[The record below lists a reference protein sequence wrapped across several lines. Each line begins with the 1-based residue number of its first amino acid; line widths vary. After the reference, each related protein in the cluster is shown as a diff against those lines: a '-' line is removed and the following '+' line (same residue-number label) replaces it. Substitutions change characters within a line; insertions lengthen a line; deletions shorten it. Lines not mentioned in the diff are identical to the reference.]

1 MESTQNHIPETRS
14 LEPKPRGQ
22 KSGVIPLPELGIFLI
37 FLAFLFGRVLVS
49 NQIFALRDLAVFVFP
64 LKHFALEQ
72 IKRGILPLW
81 NPYVGCGTPFQ
92 AEIQSHVFYPL
103 SAVFF
108 LFPLRLAF
116 NLFIL
121 IHFLLAGLFMYRM
134 MREFQ
139 YHRGSALLSA
149 LTFMFSGYLVSLI
162 DLTNNLAS
170 LIWMP
175 LILLFTRRFITSEK
189 ARTKHAIWLGLLLG
203 IQFLG
208 GEPLYVLITLGF
220 SLAWIGYE
228 IIFNDL
234 LSKKFIRNRQETA
247 PGVLTF
253 LRIDRSEGL
262 ALLGNIGLIGLV
274 FMGVAAFQLLPF
286 LEYIRYSTRAH
297 GFSYSVATKW
307 SLPPWQLLQ
316 LILPRFFEFYYGY
329 FWGHIQTWVSD
340 IYMGIVPI
348 FLIYYGL
355 RFSLK
360 EKTVVT
366 FFVTSLTIFVMLS
379 LGNYFPAYPLFY
391 EYLKFD
397 TLRYPVRF
405 FAPAVFFYPF
415 LWAKDFE
422 FSFPGPL
429 HLKQIP
435 LPLPWAFS

>member
-1 MESTQNHIPETRS
+1 MESSKGQIPETGSRES
-14 LEPKPRGQ
+14 KPGDQ
-22 KSGVIPLPELGIFLI
+22 ESEVIRDSTHRIRIPELGIFAL
-37 FLAFLFGRVLVS
+37 FLVSIFGRVLFA
-49 NQIFALRDLAVFVFP
+49 NQIFALRDIAVFVFP
-64 LKHFALEQ
+64 LKHFVLEQ
-72 IKRGILPLW
+72 MQRGILPLW

-92 AEIQSHVFYPL
+92 AEIQSHVLYPL
-103 SAVFF
+103 SLIFF

-116 NLFIL
+116 NLFII

-139 YHRGSALLSA
+139 YNSGSALLSA

-175 LILLFTRRFITSEK
+175 LILLFTRRFISHEK
-189 ARTKHAIWLGLLLG
+189 ARTKNAIWLGIFLG

-208 GEPLYVLITLGF
+208 GEPQYVLMTLGV

-228 IIFNDL
+228 IIFKNIPI
-234 LSKKFIRNRQETA
+234 KKSTRNLKEID
-247 PGVLTF
+247 PGVSIWSRIGISKG
-253 LRIDRSEGL
+253 LR
-262 ALLGNIGLIGLV
+262 LLGDIGIAGLV
-274 FMGVAAFQLLPF
+274 FMGVTAFQLLPF
-286 LEYIRYSTRAH
+286 LEYIRYSTRAQ
-297 GFSYSVATKW
+297 GFSYTVATKW

-329 FWGHIQTWVSD
+329 FWGYIQTWVPD

-355 RFSLK
+355 RSSLK
-360 EKTVVT
+360 EKTVGT
-366 FFVTSLTIFVMLS
+366 FFAISLTIFVLLS

-391 EYLKFD
+391 HYLKFD
-397 TLRYPVRF
+397 TIRYPVRF

-415 LWAKDFE
+415 LLGKDSG
-422 FSFPGPL
+422 FSFPDSL
-429 HLKQIP
+429 YLKKAI
-435 LPLPWAFS
+435 